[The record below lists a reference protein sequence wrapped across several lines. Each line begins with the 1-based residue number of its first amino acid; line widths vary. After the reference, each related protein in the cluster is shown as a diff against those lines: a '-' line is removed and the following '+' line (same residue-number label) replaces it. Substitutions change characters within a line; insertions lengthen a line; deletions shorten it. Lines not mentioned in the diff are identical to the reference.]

1 MLRAD
6 KEHLERDLKRSLLLL
21 AEKELNFFE
30 QCLNSVGTQAALIAG
45 FASAIIVET
54 ASDLLLE
61 ASLGIQVAWI
71 FATVLGMVLQILCV
85 VSAMQLSI
93 LAAGLALRG
102 PDGSMSYALAETR
115 KEYRN
120 VIRLFYSGA
129 HFHGAWV

>member
-71 FATVLGMVLQILCV
+71 FATVLGMVLQVCAASHTPCSWCCLAHGNVVRILDDAWRRRS
-85 VSAMQLSI
+85 SAS
-93 LAAGLALRG
+93 
-102 PDGSMSYALAETR
+102 
-115 KEYRN
+115 
-120 VIRLFYSGA
+120 
-129 HFHGAWV
+129 